1 MVLLSY
7 VALANLASTCICT
20 VKPQYQGEYPGT
32 TFTTVGGTNDVLAV
46 GHEQGPLV
54 RHVTQVRGRIRTYLV
69 SVSNVLTDKVSF
81 IDNCSCTVVYSNAE
95 VQCVPNSN
103 LLLQKECSFFFF
115 FSLFYGR
122 WLTCASQQQLS
133 DNSPVLLQ
141 QAAPL
146 DSIQTFKR
154 HGLFYYN
161 DISFMQKNSAEV
173 QTRTTKEARAH
184 TRTHASTSATLQ
196 TFPYK
201 QTYWG

>member
-32 TFTTVGGTNDVLAV
+32 TFTTVGGTNDFLAV

-103 LLLQKECSFFFF
+103 LLLQNECSFFFF
-115 FSLFYGR
+115 FFFH
-122 WLTCASQQQLS
+122 C
-133 DNSPVLLQ
+133 
-141 QAAPL
+141 
-146 DSIQTFKR
+146 
-154 HGLFYYN
+154 
-161 DISFMQKNSAEV
+161 FMA
-173 QTRTTKEARAH
+173 
-184 TRTHASTSATLQ
+184 
-196 TFPYK
+196 
-201 QTYWG
+201 GG